1 MLKVLNEALTWVN
14 HPYDSSRRKQLLLC
28 VTGEGGTGKS
38 HPKAIVD
45 AIDILGRKDE
55 IILMVPTGAA
65 ADTIG
70 GNTYHTSLAISINR
84 LQKGAI
90 SSRIRRLWAHKTI
103 MFIDEMGMMDL
114 TMLGMINNHCRIARS
129 LDRSSP
135 DFLGGLPVVIPMG
148 DFFQFPPVRGPA
160 LWKEVHESAFD
171 MYD

>member
-1 MLKVLNEALTWVN
+1 MLKILNEALTWAN

-38 HPKAIVD
+38 QIPKTIVD

-90 SSRIRRLWAHKTI
+90 SSRVKRLWAHKTI
-103 MFIDEMGMMDL
+103 MFIDEMSMMDRPCSVWS
-114 TMLGMINNHCRIARS
+114 TIIAE
-129 LDRSSP
+129 L
-135 DFLGGLPVVIPMG
+135 F
-148 DFFQFPPVRGPA
+148 
-160 LWKEVHESAFD
+160 VH
-171 MYD
+171 

>member
-14 HPYDSSRRKQLLLC
+14 HPYNSSRRKQLLLC

-84 LQKGAI
+84 LQLAPASEDFG
-90 SSRIRRLWAHKTI
+90 HTTI

-114 TMLGMINNHCRIARS
+114 TMLSMINNHCRIARS

-148 DFFQFPPVRGPA
+148 DFFQFPPVRGPD